1 MSGYYQDETIMC
13 YLETRREGLLSQKRS
28 EVSHRVEKIVGEDLG
43 VSIDFQVFLD
53 IMPLVLR

>member
-1 MSGYYQDETIMC
+1 MY

-28 EVSHRVEKIVGEDLG
+28 EVSHRVERIVREDLG
-43 VSIDFQVFLD
+43 VCIDFQVFLD